1 MNMQTLP
8 TGFKSMLFARK
19 LDLRKVTVQVYFAD
33 DVVPNDLI
41 CDLVIRDQEG
51 IVVAA
56 IKGLTG
62 VAVRDLSGK

>member
-1 MNMQTLP
+1 
-8 TGFKSMLFARK
+8 
-19 LDLRKVTVQVYFAD
+19 LRKVTVQVYFAD